1 MRRKQSEDDDDDE
14 KKKKHVSKLD
24 AKFFSFTTFYYM
36 VNKLS
41 LVYLEIQQIK
51 GKSLKHFIGS
61 TSLSLADTFQ

>member
-36 VNKLS
+36 VNKLN
-41 LVYLEIQQIK
+41 LVFLEIQQIK
-51 GKSLKHFIGS
+51 GKSLKHFINS
-61 TSLSLADTFQ
+61 TSLSLDDTFQ